1 MVEIRRIRD
10 DEADLVA
17 GLWDEM
23 NRAVPDGGP
32 LTERGR
38 RNIALMLRA
47 SAWHLRAFC
56 LVAVDA
62 ERIVGFVNG
71 TVDVGD
77 GLLPGALGL
86 IDALHVVADARGAG
100 TSRRL
105 AEAAVGWLRDQGD
118 VATIRFLVCADDP
131 DAIGFWSSLGF

>member
-47 SAWHLRAFC
+47 SAWQPPG
-56 LVAVDA
+56 
-62 ERIVGFVNG
+62 I
-71 TVDVGD
+71 
-77 GLLPGALGL
+77 LPG
-86 IDALHVVADARGAG
+86 
-100 TSRRL
+100 RR
-105 AEAAVGWLRDQGD
+105 R
-118 VATIRFLVCADDP
+118 R
-131 DAIGFWSSLGF
+131 